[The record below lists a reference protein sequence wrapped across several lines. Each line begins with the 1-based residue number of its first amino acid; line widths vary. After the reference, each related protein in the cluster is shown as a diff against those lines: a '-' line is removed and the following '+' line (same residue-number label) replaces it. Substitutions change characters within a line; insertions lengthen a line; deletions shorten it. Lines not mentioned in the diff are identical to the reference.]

1 MSRILKD
8 LLAKPN
14 RVLRVFSLGRM
25 CHPIAIEM
33 FGQAGGFDGL
43 WFDQEHSAIN
53 TEQIL
58 VGAIAARANG
68 LGSFVRMP
76 FTHYSLASQN
86 LEAGVEGVMAARIT
100 SAAEAAE
107 FTRWCCY
114 SPAGWRGVNTQG
126 ADGHFTRRT
135 ARELADARCNE
146 TLVGIQIE
154 TTSALNEVDAIAAL
168 PQVDLLFVGPAD
180 LSAELGVFGQPDHAR
195 VWEAI
200 DVVQSACQKHGK
212 TWGTVPAS
220 PAFATRAVEKGC
232 RMLTIGS
239 ELHALR
245 VGIDA
250 LKQMYG
256 VTVQ

>member
-14 RVLRVFSLGRM
+14 RVLNVFSLGRI

-43 WFDQEHSAIN
+43 WFDQEHGGL
-53 TEQIL
+53 TPEQIL

-68 LGSFVRMP
+68 FGTFVRMP

-86 LEAGVEGVMAARIT
+86 LESGVEGVIAARIA
-100 SAAEAAE
+100 SAAEAEE
-107 FTRWCCY
+107 FVQWCCY
-114 SPAGWRGVNTQG
+114 SPAGRRGMNTQG
-126 ADGHFTRRT
+126 ADGHFTRRSGKQ
-135 ARELADARCNE
+135 LADARRDE

-154 TTSALNEVDAIAAL
+154 TLGALDQLDAIAAL
-168 PQVDLLFVGPAD
+168 PNVDLLFVGPAD
-180 LSAELGVFGQPDHAR
+180 LSQELGVLGQPDHAR

-200 DVVQSACQKHGK
+200 DAVWTACQKHGK
-212 TWGTVPAS
+212 TWGTVPPS
-220 PAFATRAVEKGC
+220 PEFAKRAVEKGC
-232 RMLTIGS
+232 RMLTIAS

-245 VGIDA
+245 MGIDA
-250 LKQMYG
+250 LKQAYG
-256 VTVQ
+256 VTA

>member
-1 MSRILKD
+1 LQLNLEPKPFLMSRILKD
-8 LLAKPN
+8 LLAQPN
-14 RVLRVFSLGRM
+14 RLLRVFALGRM

-68 LGSFVRMP
+68 LGTFVRMP
-76 FTHYSLASQN
+76 FTHYSLVSQN
-86 LEAGVEGVMAARIT
+86 LEAGVEGVMAARIS

-107 FTRWCCY
+107 FVRWCCY
-114 SPAGWRGVNTQG
+114 SPAG
-126 ADGHFTRRT
+126 
-135 ARELADARCNE
+135 LI
-146 TLVGIQIE
+146 GIQIE
-154 TTSALNEVDAIAAL
+154 TTRALNELDAIALL

-180 LSAELGVFGQPDHAR
+180 LSAELGVFGQPDHSR

-200 DVVQSACQKHGK
+200 DAVQAACIKHGK
-212 TWGTVPAS
+212 SWGTVPPS
-220 PAFATRAVEKGC
+220 PSFAARAVEKGC
-232 RMLTIGS
+232 RMLTIAS

-256 VTVQ
+256 AMA

>member
-8 LLAKPN
+8 LLAQPD
-14 RVLRVFSLGRM
+14 RVLRVFALGRM

-33 FGQAGGFDGL
+33 FGHAGGFDGL
-43 WFDQEHSAIN
+43 WFDQEHSAIT

-68 LGSFVRMP
+68 FGSFVRMP
-76 FTHYSLASQN
+76 FTHYSMASQN
-86 LEAGVEGVMAARIT
+86 LEAGVEGVMAARIA
-100 SAAEAAE
+100 SAVEAAE

-114 SPAGWRGVNTQG
+114 TPAGWRGMNTQG
-126 ADGHFTRRT
+126 ADGYFTRRS

-146 TLVGIQIE
+146 TLIGIQIE
-154 TTSALNEVDAIAAL
+154 TLGSLNDVDAIAAL

-180 LSAELGVFGQPDHAR
+180 LSCELGVLGQPDHAR
-195 VWEAI
+195 VWEAV
-200 DVVQSACQKHGK
+200 DVVQAACRKHGK
-212 TWGTVPAS
+212 AWGTVPPS
-220 PAFATRAVEKGC
+220 PDWATRAVEKGC

-256 VTVQ
+256 VA

>member
-1 MSRILKD
+1 MSRLLKD
-8 LLAKPN
+8 LLATPD

-25 CHPIAIEM
+25 CHPVAIEM
-33 FGQAGGFDGL
+33 FGQAGSFDGL
-43 WFDQEHSAIN
+43 WFDQEHSAL
-53 TEQIL
+53 TAEQIL

-86 LEAGVEGVMAARIT
+86 LESGVEGLMAARIA

-107 FTRWCCY
+107 FVRWCCY
-114 SPAGWRGVNTQG
+114 SPAGWRGMNTQG
-126 ADGHFTRRT
+126 ADGHFTRRSG
-135 ARELADARCNE
+135 RELADARREE

-154 TTSALNEVDAIAAL
+154 TLGALNDAEAIASL
-168 PQVDLLFVGPAD
+168 DHIDLLFVGPAD
-180 LSAELGVFGQPDHAR
+180 LSSELGVLGQPDHPR

-200 DVVQSACQKHGK
+200 DAVESACHKHGK
-212 TWGTVPAS
+212 AWGTVPPS
-220 PAFATRAVEKGC
+220 PAFAARAVENGC
-232 RMLTIGS
+232 RMLTIAS

-250 LKQMYG
+250 LKQAYG
-256 VTVQ
+256 ASG

>member
-8 LLAKPN
+8 LLAQPD
-14 RVLRVFSLGRM
+14 RLLRVFALGRM

-68 LGSFVRMP
+68 LGTFVRMP
-76 FTHYSLASQN
+76 FTHYSLVSQN
-86 LEAGVEGVMAARIT
+86 LEAGVEGVMAARIN

-107 FTRWCCY
+107 FVRWCCY

-135 ARELADARCNE
+135 AREMADARCNE

-154 TTSALNEVDAIAAL
+154 TISALDEVDAIAAL

-180 LSAELGVFGQPDHAR
+180 LSAELGALGQPDHPR

-200 DVVQSACQKHGK
+200 GAVNAACRKHGK
-212 TWGTVPAS
+212 AWGTVPSS
-220 PAFATRAVEKGC
+220 PAFAARAVENGC
-232 RMLTIGS
+232 RMLTIAS

-256 VTVQ
+256 ATA

>member
-1 MSRILKD
+1 MPRILKD
-8 LLAKPN
+8 LLAQPD

-43 WFDQEHSAIN
+43 WFDQEHSALT

-68 LGSFVRMP
+68 LGCFVRMP
-76 FTHYSLASQN
+76 FTHYSVASQN
-86 LEAGVEGVMAARIT
+86 LEAGVEGVMAARIA

-126 ADGHFTRRT
+126 ADGQFTRRT
-135 ARELADARCNE
+135 ARQLADARCNE
-146 TLVGIQIE
+146 TLIGIQIE
-154 TTSALNEVDAIAAL
+154 TVSALADLDAIAAL
-168 PQVDLLFVGPAD
+168 PQVDLLFVGPSD
-180 LSAELGVFGQPDHAR
+180 LSAELGVLGQPDHAR

-200 DVVQSACQKHGK
+200 DAVNTACRTHGK
-212 TWGTVPAS
+212 AWGTVPAS
-220 PAFATRAVEKGC
+220 PSFAARAVEKGC
-232 RMLTIGS
+232 RMLTIAS

-250 LKQMYG
+250 LKKMYDVG
-256 VTVQ
+256 S